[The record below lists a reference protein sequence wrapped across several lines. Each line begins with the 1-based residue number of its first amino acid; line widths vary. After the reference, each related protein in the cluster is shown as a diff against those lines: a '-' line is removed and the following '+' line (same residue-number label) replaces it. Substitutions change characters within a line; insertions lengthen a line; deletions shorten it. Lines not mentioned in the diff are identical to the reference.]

1 MTAADRAAS
10 SGETAG
16 RQHGPEGDVSRDDV
30 RPGTRV
36 LLRAF
41 VGLTLLAV
49 CQLLLRPG
57 AARETF
63 AWQIHAEVTAAF
75 LGASYAAGFLLSLHA
90 LRQRSWS
97 RVRIPVLTV
106 GVFAAVSLFATLL
119 HTHKLQLTSGVPA
132 ARAAAWLWLV
142 VFLVVPFACFVVV
155 RRQGWRRSRASA
167 TRRPMPAWLAVLV
180 GVQGALLTTAGVL
193 LVLGGVAVHHHAD
206 AITRFWPWDLMPLSS
221 MVVGAWLVA
230 FGVAAALVIREG
242 DLARLVG
249 PSAAYALFGIL
260 QLLVLARYRDQVSA
274 ADPWL
279 WAYVL
284 LIGSIVVAGGYGWWV
299 ARRDVRAVVPALP
312 AARQGAGERAPE
324 PVG

>member
-1 MTAADRAAS
+1 MTAAERAAS
-10 SGETAG
+10 RVGTTG
-16 RQHGPEGDVSRDDV
+16 RAHGPEVEESRDDV

-57 AARETF
+57 ATQEAF
-63 AWQIHAEVTAAF
+63 AWHIHAELTAAF
-75 LGASYAAGFLLSLHA
+75 LGASYAAGFVLSLHA
-90 LRQRSWS
+90 LRQRTWS
-97 RVRIPVLTV
+97 RARIPVLTV
-106 GVFAAVSLFATLL
+106 GVFAAVTLFATLL
-119 HTHKLQLTSGVPA
+119 HTHKLQLTSGVPT

-142 VFLVVPFACFVVV
+142 VYLVVPVACFLVV
-155 RRQGWRRSRASA
+155 RRQGWRRPRTSA
-167 TRRPMPAWLAVLV
+167 GRRTMPHWLAVLV
-180 GVQGALLTTAGVL
+180 GVQGTLLTTAGVL

-206 AITRFWPWDLMPLSS
+206 PVTHFWPWDLMPLSS

-230 FGVAAALVIREG
+230 FGVAAVLVIRDG

-249 PSAAYALFGIL
+249 PSAAYAVFGAL
-260 QLLVLARYRDQVSA
+260 QLLVLARYGESVSA

-279 WAYVL
+279 WGYVL
-284 LIGSIVVAGGYGWWV
+284 LTASTVFAGGYGWWA
-299 ARRDVRAVVPALP
+299 ARRGVRAAGLAAVP
-312 AARQGAGERAPE
+312 RGAGGRAPE